1 MGVSRT
7 LELLKKSCTSVLEII
22 SHPLINYLYR
32 ADTADMLLKELDYI
46 PLAITQAG
54 AFVKRNKLS
63 SLKFYLGKLCQF
75 HLNVQ
80 DVLSYELYDARRQA
94 GTPNAI
100 FRTWQISYQQI
111 QLDNTE
117 AANMLSLMAVFDN
130 QAIPRI
136 LLIEGDIMDIAE
148 MNAIQVLLDFSLI
161 KGDQQYEFFSMHPLQ
176 QLVSDS
182 VHEEI
187 CL

>member
-1 MGVSRT
+1 
-7 LELLKKSCTSVLEII
+7 
-22 SHPLINYLYR
+22 
-32 ADTADMLLKELDYI
+32 MLLKELDYI

-54 AFVKRNKLS
+54 AFVKRNKMT

-80 DVLSYELYDARRQA
+80 DVLSYELHDNRRQA

-111 QLDNTE
+111 ELDYTE
-117 AANMLSLMAVFDN
+117 AANMLSLMAVLDN
-130 QAIPRI
+130 QAIPQI
-136 LLIEGDIMDIAE
+136 LLVEEGDVLDMAE

-176 QLVSDS
+176 QLVSDFNTEDLC
-182 VHEEI
+182 HI
-187 CL
+187 